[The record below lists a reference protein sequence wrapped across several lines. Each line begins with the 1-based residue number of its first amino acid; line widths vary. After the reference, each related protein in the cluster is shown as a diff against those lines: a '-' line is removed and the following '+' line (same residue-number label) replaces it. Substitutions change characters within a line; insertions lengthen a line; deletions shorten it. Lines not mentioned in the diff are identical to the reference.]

1 MAQTVKETLMEK
13 GVAKRLAL
21 ELDEI
26 VLALRTRMRRLQV
39 KSATA
44 AQILIELGKYRRL
57 ERISPNSLQQMLRIS
72 LDMTQVAVNFSDQ
85 LRILERFG
93 LIKLSAQTGEYALTE
108 FGMTFMESAPSAE
121 Q

>member
-1 MAQTVKETLMEK
+1 MTKTVKECLMEK
-13 GVAKRLAL
+13 GVVKGLAL

-39 KSATA
+39 QSATA
-44 AQILIELGKYRRL
+44 GQILIELGRYRRL
-57 ERISPNSLQQMLRIS
+57 ERISPNNLLQMLRIS
-72 LDMTQVAVNFSDQ
+72 LDLTQVVVNFNDQ

-93 LIKLSAQTGEYALTE
+93 FIKLNMQIGEYALTE
-108 FGMTFMESAPSAE
+108 FGRQFMDGGVSAE